1 MKAIACLAVLALT
14 IVGCSYHET
23 VVQKRPDT
31 ATVVV
36 PNSAP
41 PTTTTTTVYSTP

>member
-1 MKAIACLAVLALT
+1 MKALACLAILALAL
-14 IVGCSYHET
+14 VGCSYHSET

-36 PNSAP
+36 PDAPP
-41 PTTTTTTVYSTP
+41 PTTTTTIVSTP